1 MIFSLPLQWSILA
14 VRSSWPLAIMN
25 HMIIQRLII
34 YSVFIRL
41 KPKWERLV
49 VKIWSLR
56 ILIKRFSH
64 PRNILFFFFFL
75 KKVWIVNC
83 LHSEEKVLFGSFG
96 SQWYVSLLSA
106 EPTLD
111 AHLAEKS
118 ILESKSIFLFW
129 ETPQNRKREDV
140 HSSSPGCSLRHTCA
154 SLLLPLSFSLSL
166 PGCRETCR
174 ESREV

>member
-1 MIFSLPLQWSILA
+1 MFLLTVSYFLITWSKSGKKSKKILQLIVKYLWWYFPLQWSILA

-56 ILIKRFSH
+56 ILIKLLSH
-64 PRNILFFFFFL
+64 PRNILYFFFL

-111 AHLAEKS
+111 ARLAEKS
-118 ILESKSIFLFW
+118 ILES
-129 ETPQNRKREDV
+129 
-140 HSSSPGCSLRHTCA
+140 
-154 SLLLPLSFSLSL
+154 
-166 PGCRETCR
+166 
-174 ESREV
+174 